1 MKVLHLGK
9 LCPPNEGGIEVF
21 SFDLLEALNKKGIKA
36 DLLCFGETTR
46 EDNYNGFKCFACKT
60 NLKFNAAPISYDYIK
75 TFRKIVRH
83 YDIIHVHSPN
93 PLAEILTLITDK
105 KVIINWHSDI
115 VRQKISYFFYKP
127 IQQKVLKK
135 ADKIIATSP
144 EYLNTSK
151 QIKNYKHK
159 IIAIP
164 LGLNPKRL
172 NINEEDLRKFDEIKE
187 KINNKKVVLAVG
199 RLVEYKGF
207 EYLVEASQFLK
218 DDIIVLIAGG
228 GPMYGT
234 LKNKIEKLNLKDKIL
249 LLGRVDN
256 VSVYM
261 KNCDVLC
268 LPSISRNESF
278 GLVLVEALYFGK
290 PLVTTNVEG
299 SGMNYVNKHNDT
311 GLIIPPK
318 NSKALAEAINTIL
331 SNEKLYEKFS
341 KNALERFKEFEI
353 DLVADRIIEVY
364 GIVLKKIETLNGLIS
379 SQI

>member
-36 DLLCFGETTR
+36 DLLCFCENTR
-46 EDNYNGFKCFACKT
+46 EDSYNGFKFFACKM
-60 NLKFNAAPISYDYIK
+60 NLKLHSAPLSYDYIK
-75 TFRKIVRH
+75 NFRKIVKH

-105 KVIINWHSDI
+105 KVIIHWHSDI
-115 VRQKISYFFYKP
+115 VRQKISYFFYRP

-144 EYLNTSK
+144 QYLETSK
-151 QIKNYKHK
+151 QIKNFKDK
-159 IIAIP
+159 AVVIP
-164 LGLNPKRL
+164 SGLNPKRL
-172 NINEEDLRKFDEIKE
+172 KINEQALREFDKIKE
-187 KINNKKVVLAVG
+187 KINNKKVVLAAG

-207 EYLVEASQFLK
+207 EYLIEAGQFLK
-218 DDIIVLIAGG
+218 DDTVVLIAGR
-228 GPMYGT
+228 GPLYEA

-249 LLGRVDN
+249 LLGRVNN

-261 KNCDVLC
+261 KNCDLFC
-268 LPSISRNESF
+268 LPSVSRNEAF

-299 SGMNYVNKHNDT
+299 SGMNYVNKHNET
-311 GLIIPPK
+311 GLVVPPK

-353 DLVADRIIEVY
+353 DSVSDKILNLYQE
-364 GIVLKKIETLNGLIS
+364 VLKC
-379 SQI
+379 

>member
-9 LCPPNEGGIEVF
+9 FCPPNEGGIEVF

-36 DLLCFGETTR
+36 DLLCFCENTR
-46 EDNYNGFKCFACKT
+46 EDNYNSFKFFACKM
-60 NLKFNAAPISYDYIK
+60 NLKLNSAPLSYDYIK
-75 TFRKIVRH
+75 TFRKIIKH

-105 KVIINWHSDI
+105 KVIIHWHSDI
-115 VRQKISYFFYKP
+115 VRQKISYHLYRP

-144 EYLNTSK
+144 QYLETSK
-151 QIKNYKHK
+151 QIKNFKDK
-159 IIAIP
+159 AIVIP
-164 LGLNPKRL
+164 SGLNPKRL
-172 NINEEDLRKFDEIKE
+172 RINEQDLREFDKIKE

-199 RLVEYKGF
+199 RLIEYKGF

-218 DDIIVLIAGG
+218 DDAVVLIAGG
-228 GPMYGT
+228 GPLYET

-249 LLGRVDN
+249 LLGRVNN

-261 KNCDVLC
+261 KNCDLFC
-268 LPSISRNESF
+268 LPSVSRNEAF

-299 SGMNYVNKHNDT
+299 SGMNYVNKHNET
-311 GLIIPPK
+311 GLVVPPK
-318 NSKALAEAINTIL
+318 NSEALAEAINTIL

-353 DLVADRIIEVY
+353 DSIADKITEVY
-364 GIVLKKIETLNGLIS
+364 EMVLKNRNFK
-379 SQI
+379 

>member
-21 SFDLLEALNKKGIKA
+21 SFDLLEALHKKGIKA

-46 EDNYNGFKCFACKT
+46 EDNYNGFKCFVCKT

-299 SGMNYVNKHNDT
+299 SGMNYVNKHNET
-311 GLIIPPK
+311 GLIVPPK

-364 GIVLKKIETLNGLIS
+364 GIVLKK
-379 SQI
+379 

>member
-9 LCPPNEGGIEVF
+9 FCPPNEGGIEIF

-36 DLLCFGETTR
+36 DLLCFGENTR
-46 EDNYNGFKCFACKT
+46 EDSYNCFRFFACNM
-60 NLKFNAAPISYDYIK
+60 NLKLNSAPLSYDYIK
-75 TFRKIVRH
+75 TFRKIVKH

-105 KVIINWHSDI
+105 KVIIHWHSDI
-115 VRQKISYFFYKP
+115 VRQRISYFFYRP

-144 EYLNTSK
+144 QYLETSK
-151 QIKNYKHK
+151 QIKNFKDK
-159 IIAIP
+159 AIVIP
-164 LGLNPKRL
+164 VGLNPKRL
-172 NINEEDLRKFDEIKE
+172 KIKEQDLREFDKIKE
-187 KINNKKVVLAVG
+187 KINNKRVVLAVG
-199 RLVEYKGF
+199 RLIEYKGF

-218 DDIIVLIAGG
+218 DDTVVLIAGR
-228 GPMYGT
+228 GPLYGT

-249 LLGRVDN
+249 LLGRVNN

-261 KNCDVLC
+261 KNCDLFC
-268 LPSISRNESF
+268 LPSVSRNEAF

-290 PLVTTNVEG
+290 PLVTTSVEG
-299 SGMNYVNKHNDT
+299 SGMNYVNKHNET
-311 GLIIPPK
+311 GLVVPPK

-341 KNALERFKEFEI
+341 RNALERFKEFEI
-353 DLVADRIIEVY
+353 DSIADKIINLYQE
-364 GIVLKKIETLNGLIS
+364 VLKC
-379 SQI
+379 

>member
-36 DLLCFGETTR
+36 DLLCFGEFTK
-46 EDNYNGFKCFACKT
+46 EDIYDGFKYFACKM
-60 NLKFNAAPISYDYIK
+60 NLKLNAAPLSYDYIK
-75 TFRKIVRH
+75 TFRKTVRH

-105 KVIINWHSDI
+105 KVIIHWHSDI

-135 ADKIIATSP
+135 ADKLIATSP
-144 EYLNTSK
+144 QYLETSK
-151 QIKNYKHK
+151 QIKTYKNK
-159 IIAIP
+159 AIVIP

-172 NINEEDLRKFDEIKE
+172 KINEEDLRKFDKIKE
-187 KINNKKVVLAVG
+187 KISNKKVVLAVG
-199 RLVEYKGF
+199 RLIEYKGF
-207 EYLVEASQFLK
+207 EYLIEASQFLK
-218 DDIIVLIAGG
+218 DDTVVLIAGG
-228 GPMYGT
+228 GPLYGA
-234 LKNKIEKLNLKDKIL
+234 LRDKIKKLNLKDKIL
-249 LLGRVDN
+249 LLGRVNN

-261 KNCDVLC
+261 KNCDLFC
-268 LPSISRNESF
+268 LPSISRNEAF

-299 SGMNYVNKHNDT
+299 SGMNYVNKHNET
-311 GLIIPPK
+311 GLVVPPK
-318 NSKALAEAINTIL
+318 NSKALAEAINAIL
-331 SNEKLYEKFS
+331 SDEKLYEKFS

-353 DLVADRIIEVY
+353 DSVADRIIEVY
-364 GIVLKKIETLNGLIS
+364 EMVLKKWKI
-379 SQI
+379 

>member
-21 SFDLLEALNKKGIKA
+21 SFDLLEALNKKGIKV
-36 DLLCFGETTR
+36 DLLCFGEDTR
-46 EDNYNGFKCFACKT
+46 EDNYNNFKYFACKM
-60 NLKFNAAPISYDYIK
+60 NLKLNSAPLSYDYIK
-75 TFRKIVRH
+75 TYRKIIEH

-105 KVIINWHSDI
+105 KIIIHWHSDI

-135 ADKIIATSP
+135 ADKIIATSLQ
-144 EYLNTSK
+144 YLETSK
-151 QIKNYKHK
+151 QIKSYKNK
-159 IIAIP
+159 AIVIP

-172 NINEEDLRKFDEIKE
+172 KINEQDLREFDGIKE

-199 RLVEYKGF
+199 RLIEYKGF

-218 DDIIVLIAGG
+218 DDTVVLIAGG
-228 GPMYGT
+228 GPLYGT
-234 LKNKIEKLNLKDKIL
+234 LKDKIEKLNLKDKVL
-249 LLGRVDN
+249 LLGRVNN

-261 KNCDVLC
+261 KNCDLFC
-268 LPSISRNESF
+268 LPSISRNEAF

-299 SGMNYVNKHNDT
+299 SGMNYINKHNET
-311 GLIIPPK
+311 GLIVPPK
-318 NSKALAEAINTIL
+318 NPKALAEAINTIL
-331 SNEKLYEKFS
+331 SDEKLYEKFS
-341 KNALERFKEFEI
+341 KNAFERFKEFEI
-353 DLVADRIIEVY
+353 DSVADRIIEVY
-364 GIVLKKIETLNGLIS
+364 EIVLKK
-379 SQI
+379 

>member
-36 DLLCFGETTR
+36 DLLCFGEATK
-46 EDNYNGFKCFACKT
+46 EDNYNGFKYIACKM
-60 NLKFNAAPISYDYIK
+60 NLKLNAAPLSYDYIK
-75 TFRKIVRH
+75 TFRKTVKH

-105 KVIINWHSDI
+105 KIIIHWHSDI
-115 VRQKISYFFYKP
+115 VRQKISYLFYRP

-144 EYLNTSK
+144 QYLETSK
-151 QIKNYKHK
+151 QIKTYKDK
-159 IIAIP
+159 AIVIP

-172 NINEEDLRKFDEIKE
+172 KINEEDLRKFDKIKE
-187 KINNKKVVLAVG
+187 KISNKKVVLAVG
-199 RLVEYKGF
+199 RLIEYKGF
-207 EYLVEASQFLK
+207 EYLIEASQFLK

-228 GPMYGT
+228 GPLYET
-234 LKNKIEKLNLKDKIL
+234 LRDKIKKLNLKDKIL
-249 LLGRVDN
+249 LLGRVNN

-261 KNCDVLC
+261 KNCDLFC
-268 LPSISRNESF
+268 LPSISRNEAF

-299 SGMNYVNKHNDT
+299 SGMNYVNKHNET
-311 GLIIPPK
+311 GLIVPPK
-318 NSKALAEAINTIL
+318 NSKALAEAINAIL
-331 SNEKLYEKFS
+331 SDEKLYEKFS

-353 DLVADRIIEVY
+353 DSVADRIIEVY
-364 GIVLKKIETLNGLIS
+364 EMVLKK
-379 SQI
+379 

>member
-9 LCPPNEGGIEVF
+9 LCPPNDGGIEVF
-21 SFDLLEALNKKGIKA
+21 SFDLLEALNKKGVKA
-36 DLLCFGETTR
+36 DLLCFGDSTR
-46 EDNYNGFKCFACKT
+46 EDNYNDFKYFACKM
-60 NLKFNAAPISYDYIK
+60 NLKLNSAPLSYDYIK
-75 TFRKIVRH
+75 TFKKIIKH

-93 PLAEILTLITDK
+93 PLAEILTLIIDK
-105 KVIINWHSDI
+105 KIIIHWHSDI
-115 VRQKISYFFYKP
+115 VRQKISYYFYRP

-144 EYLNTSK
+144 EYFNTSK

-172 NINEEDLRKFDEIKE
+172 KINEQDLREFDKLKE
-187 KINNKKVVLAVG
+187 KIRNKKVVSAVG
-199 RLVEYKGF
+199 RLIEYKGF

-218 DDIIVLIAGG
+218 DDTVVLIVGG
-228 GPMYGT
+228 GPLYGT
-234 LKNKIEKLNLKDKIL
+234 LKSKIEKLNLKDKVL
-249 LLGRVDN
+249 LLGRVNN
-256 VSVYM
+256 VAVYM
-261 KNCDVLC
+261 KNCDLFC
-268 LPSISRNESF
+268 LPSISRNEAF

-299 SGMNYVNKHNDT
+299 SGMNYVNKHNET
-311 GLIIPPK
+311 GLIVPPK

-353 DLVADRIIEVY
+353 DLVADKIIEVY
-364 GIVLKKIETLNGLIS
+364 EIVLKK
-379 SQI
+379 

>member
-36 DLLCFGETTR
+36 DLLCFGEFTK
-46 EDNYNGFKCFACKT
+46 EDIYNGFKYFACKM
-60 NLKFNAAPISYDYIK
+60 NLKLNAAPLSYDYIK

-93 PLAEILTLITDK
+93 PLAEILTLTTDK
-105 KVIINWHSDI
+105 KIIIHWHSDI
-115 VRQKISYFFYKP
+115 VRQKISYFFYKA

-144 EYLNTSK
+144 QYLETSK
-151 QIKNYKHK
+151 QIKNFKDK
-159 IIAIP
+159 AIAIP
-164 LGLNPKRL
+164 SGLNPKRL
-172 NINEEDLRKFDEIKE
+172 KINEEDLKEFEGIKE
-187 KINNKKVVLAVG
+187 KVSDKKIVLAVG
-199 RLVEYKGF
+199 RLIEYKGF

-218 DDIIVLIAGG
+218 DDIIVLIVGG
-228 GPMYGT
+228 GPLYET
-234 LKNKIEKLNLKDKIL
+234 LKDKIKKLNLKDKVL

-261 KNCDVLC
+261 ENCDLFC
-268 LPSISRNESF
+268 LPSISRNEAF

-299 SGMNYVNKHNDT
+299 SGMNYVNKHNET
-311 GLIIPPK
+311 GLIVPPK

-331 SNEKLYEKFS
+331 SDEKLYEKFS

-353 DLVADRIIEVY
+353 DSVVERIIDVY
-364 GIVLKKIETLNGLIS
+364 QEVLKC
-379 SQI
+379 

>member
-9 LCPPNEGGIEVF
+9 LCPPNEGGIEIF
-21 SFDLLEALNKKGIKA
+21 SFNLLEALNKKGIKA
-36 DLLCFGETTR
+36 DLLCFGEDTR
-46 EDNYNGFKCFACKT
+46 EDNYHGFKFFACKM
-60 NLKFNAAPISYDYIK
+60 NLKLNSAPLSCDYIK
-75 TFRKIVRH
+75 TFRKIVEQ

-105 KVIINWHSDI
+105 KVIIHWHSDI
-115 VRQKISYFFYKP
+115 VRQKISYFFYRP

-135 ADKIIATSP
+135 ANKIIATSP
-144 EYLNTSK
+144 QYLETSK
-151 QIKNYKHK
+151 QIKNFKDK
-159 IIAIP
+159 AIVIP

-172 NINEEDLRKFDEIKE
+172 RISEQDLREFDKIKE
-187 KINNKKVVLAVG
+187 KINNKKIVLAVG
-199 RLVEYKGF
+199 RLIEYKGF

-218 DDIIVLIAGG
+218 DDIIVLIAGR
-228 GPMYGT
+228 GPLYET

-249 LLGRVDN
+249 LLGRVNN

-261 KNCDVLC
+261 KNCDLFC
-268 LPSISRNESF
+268 LPSISRNEAF
-278 GLVLVEALYFGK
+278 GLVLVEVLYFGK

-299 SGMNYVNKHNDT
+299 SGMNYVNKHNET
-311 GLIIPPK
+311 GLVVPPK

-353 DLVADRIIEVY
+353 DSIADKIIEVY
-364 GIVLKKIETLNGLIS
+364 EMVLKK
-379 SQI
+379 